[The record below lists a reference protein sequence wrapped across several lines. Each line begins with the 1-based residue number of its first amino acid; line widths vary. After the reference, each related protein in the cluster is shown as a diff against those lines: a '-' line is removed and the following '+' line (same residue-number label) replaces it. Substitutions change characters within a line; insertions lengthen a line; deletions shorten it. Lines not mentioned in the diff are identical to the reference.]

1 MNSGTDKFTMS
12 EFVKSHKDLIVW
24 QKSFELTKLI
34 YKLSEKLPAKE
45 NFGLQNQIRR
55 AAVSVTSN
63 IAEGFG
69 RKSKKDREHFFT
81 MASGSLYEVK
91 SQALFAK
98 DLGYCREYDY
108 EQLFEQMNIAHKLVH
123 GLLRAHRSEQ

>member
-1 MNSGTDKFTMS
+1 MIRSFTDLES
-12 EFVKSHKDLIVW
+12 WQQAHKLG
-24 QKSFELTKLI
+24 LMI
-34 YKLSEKLPAKE
+34 YKLSASFPASE
-45 NFGLQNQIRR
+45 QFGLSSQIRR

-98 DLGYCREYDY
+98 DLNYSKEYDY
-108 EQLFEQMNIAHKLVH
+108 EQLFEQMDTTHKLVH